1 MFLLV
6 NTSGEPLKKRPRR
19 SSNFVHEFAP
29 GERKKATNWIRD
41 ENHDTKG
48 FPCLFHDGK
57 CGLND
62 KNRKRKIPAK
72 QNFCQ
77 KVLNKNKKFCMD
89 QDYIFVAQQ
98 HLERHSFENQVSVS
112 VQRGVKRKATDGS
125 NCIKSN
131 DVMDVFKTIPGTPA
145 YWKSYRN
152 EIFAMMEQLG
162 AFHFFF
168 TLSCAEARWTEVIT
182 SLLRNQKHNIRYE
195 FEPTDGE
202 YIHSQNFYSYLY

>member
-1 MFLLV
+1 MLFLKMFTTNRFDCTYTYLQTIDFLSLLFLLV

-77 KVLNKNKKFCMD
+77 KVL
-89 QDYIFVAQQ
+89 Q
-98 HLERHSFENQVSVS
+98 E
-112 VQRGVKRKATDGS
+112 
-125 NCIKSN
+125 
-131 DVMDVFKTIPGTPA
+131 
-145 YWKSYRN
+145 
-152 EIFAMMEQLG
+152 
-162 AFHFFF
+162 
-168 TLSCAEARWTEVIT
+168 
-182 SLLRNQKHNIRYE
+182 
-195 FEPTDGE
+195 
-202 YIHSQNFYSYLY
+202 